1 MAGVL
6 VAGFAMTSCSPE
18 DFTGANGNIPQA
30 SDYTDNFKV
39 TVDQTTNYANF
50 EFTSAPGVSPIWII
64 DGAYQASY
72 GFSKYYRKKGSYTV
86 ECKVKNANGISDG
99 SITKTFEIEK
109 TIMNGFGGFVEDSE
123 FNMFKG
129 VTFNGHLSTM
139 LQDGGRLQIQNI
151 LIRMVH
157 LLFPYRKLLPISGKL
172 RCMWNWIR

>member
-86 ECKVKNANGISDG
+86 ECKVNAERKSKVDDNTARMQ
-99 SITKTFEIEK
+99 SIKQL
-109 TIMNGFGGFVEDSE
+109 
-123 FNMFKG
+123 G
-129 VTFNGHLSTM
+129 V
-139 LQDGGRLQIQNI
+139 
-151 LIRMVH
+151 
-157 LLFPYRKLLPISGKL
+157 
-172 RCMWNWIR
+172 

>member
-1 MAGVL
+1 M
-6 VAGFAMTSCSPE
+6 
-18 DFTGANGNIPQA
+18 
-30 SDYTDNFKV
+30 
-39 TVDQTTNYANF
+39 
-50 EFTSAPGVSPIWII
+50 SPIWII

-129 VTFNGHLSTM
+129 VTFNVDLSTM
-139 LQDGGRLQIQNI
+139 LQDGGICRSKIYLSNGAF
-151 LIRMVH
+151 VVS
-157 LLFPYRKLLPISGKL
+157 LPEATTNQWQAQMHVELDKVIALSVDKTYDFSVIIASTTKHPGVTVKVQQKGDDNTFSICSVWL
-172 RCMWNWIR
+172 

>member
-1 MAGVL
+1 MKNIFKYIAGVL

-129 VTFNGHLSTM
+129 VTFNVASFYYAPGW
-139 LQDGGRLQIQNI
+139 GQIADPKYTYQNGAFVVS
-151 LIRMVH
+151 L
-157 LLFPYRKLLPISGKL
+157 
-172 RCMWNWIR
+172 

>member
-1 MAGVL
+1 MKNIFKYIAGVL

-99 SITKTFEIEK
+99 S
-109 TIMNGFGGFVEDSE
+109 
-123 FNMFKG
+123 
-129 VTFNGHLSTM
+129 
-139 LQDGGRLQIQNI
+139 R
-151 LIRMVH
+151 
-157 LLFPYRKLLPISGKL
+157 
-172 RCMWNWIR
+172 

>member
-64 DGAYQASY
+64 DGTYQASY
-72 GFSKYYRKKGSYTV
+72 GFPNII
-86 ECKVKNANGISDG
+86 VKRFIYS
-99 SITKTFEIEK
+99 
-109 TIMNGFGGFVEDSE
+109 
-123 FNMFKG
+123 
-129 VTFNGHLSTM
+129 
-139 LQDGGRLQIQNI
+139 
-151 LIRMVH
+151 RM
-157 LLFPYRKLLPISGKL
+157 
-172 RCMWNWIR
+172 

>member
-64 DGAYQASY
+64 DGAIKPHMV
-72 GFSKYYRKKGSYTV
+72 FPNIIVKKV
-86 ECKVKNANGISDG
+86 
-99 SITKTFEIEK
+99 
-109 TIMNGFGGFVEDSE
+109 
-123 FNMFKG
+123 
-129 VTFNGHLSTM
+129 H
-139 LQDGGRLQIQNI
+139 IQ
-151 LIRMVH
+151 
-157 LLFPYRKLLPISGKL
+157 
-172 RCMWNWIR
+172 